1 MCGDDMSIINC
12 FQCGGKAVLQNKD
25 DEKHYNE
32 SGLCPLCWNEAM
44 EESSNSKA
52 SIEARLDII
61 IGILTSIKEELS
73 K

>member
-1 MCGDDMSIINC
+1 MPSIVNC
-12 FQCGGKAVLQNKD
+12 YQCGGKAVLNNAD
-25 DEKHYNE
+25 EEKHYNE
-32 SGLCPLCWNEAM
+32 SGLCPICWNQAM

-61 IGILTSIKEELS
+61 ISILTSMKEELS